1 MKLFTVIIV
10 VIVRIGI
17 GAVVVIADDSYVC
30 ARSKRLLIA
39 ATNTGSSVRVGS
51 PAVTYNCNNQE
62 SPTMHCV
69 NVQNAQCMMWLVVT
83 RSVSPLHNASRAA
96 QPVWQLQRNIVKS
109 PSIDAKAESEQN
121 IYTCGYN

>member
-1 MKLFTVIIV
+1 MYHSKQCDNLHSKVVKLFTVIIV

-17 GAVVVIADDSYVC
+17 GAVVVIADDSYVR

-51 PAVTYNCNNQE
+51 PAVTYNCKNQE

-69 NVQNAQCMMWLVVT
+69 NVQNAQCMMWL
-83 RSVSPLHNASRAA
+83 
-96 QPVWQLQRNIVKS
+96 PVL
-109 PSIDAKAESEQN
+109 
-121 IYTCGYN
+121 